1 MLVEL
6 LKLKYEPVLQN
17 QKIESKL
24 LEYAINLLDA
34 NHLWTL
40 EKNEKAIS
48 FYKKWFSIN
57 E

>member
-24 LEYAINLLDA
+24 LEYAINLLNA

-48 FYKKWFSIN
+48 FYQKMVFN
-57 E
+57 